1 MGTGF
6 CRTNGL
12 GVKTIK
18 NAELEWGHILAPV
31 LLSAAH
37 AHSCAEGYENESL
50 TPKTTG
56 RIQKKC
62 L

>member
-1 MGTGF
+1 MGSHS
-6 CRTNGL
+6 CAR
-12 GVKTIK
+12 V
-18 NAELEWGHILAPV
+18 
-31 LLSAAH
+31 AH